1 MKNKGY
7 YGWIHSLNEAGIQA
21 QRNGFEI
28 LAEQRAHK
36 AEMLNEANRSA
47 ESIAKQKEYL
57 KNYSITRAAKN
68 QAARE
73 AEAAVRAANAAA
85 REAAEEAA
93 EEAANTPEESEGV
106 DDASDFNFDNFQD
119 RAAIVKAE
127 GMKSGS
133 GVKRPE
139 TGSQLGRQQKTP
151 QTLDPKLETVPRYP
165 KYSVAELARQETA
178 ELARLQAVK
187 DSKPTDVNKDGV
199 ANANDVKQD
208 ARDGVING
216 IARIPLDAPPATQ
229 VHPEPIYKS
238 FGEAD
243 WAAAKLNGYEDE
255 TDAARADKNLR
266 RLTVP
271 RRGSFTGPVTES
283 VSQKISRIMNE
294 GNKTVRGRIVT
305 GGDSEIPARSPNS
318 LDAPDG
324 IFKGTESPSQKVGRI
339 LQIVNDGPEKHGE
352 EIHSWASNAL
362 NTMRKQLRRN

>member
-73 AEAAVRAANAAA
+73 AEAAVIAANAAA
-85 REAAEEAA
+85 AREASGTSDTQEELD
-93 EEAANTPEESEGV
+93 GI
-106 DDASDFNFDNFQD
+106 DDASDFDFENFKD

-139 TGSQLGRQQKTP
+139 TGSQLGKQQKTP
-151 QTLDPKLETVPRYP
+151 QTLDPKLETVPRYAQ
-165 KYSVAELARQETA
+165 YSVAELARQETA
-178 ELARLQAVK
+178 ELARLQAVQ
-187 DSKPTDVNKDGV
+187 DSKPRDVNQNGII
-199 ANANDVKQD
+199 NANDVKQD

-216 IARIPLDAPPATQ
+216 KARIPLDAPPATQ
-229 VHPEPIYKS
+229 VHPDPIYKS

-243 WAAAKLNGYEDE
+243 WAVAKLNGYQDKGDAQVEDE
-255 TDAARADKNLR
+255 EQR

-318 LDAPDG
+318 LDAPKG
-324 IFKGTESPSQKVGRI
+324 IFRGTESPSEKVGRI
-339 LQIVNDGPEKHGE
+339 LEIVRDGPEKHGQDL
-352 EIHSWASNAL
+352 HSWATSAL
-362 NTMRKQLRRN
+362 ETMQRQLRRN

>member
-36 AEMLNEANRSA
+36 AEMLNEAKKPNRGE
-47 ESIAKQKEYL
+47 ESTAKQKEYL
-57 KNYSITRAAKN
+57 KNYSITRAAKKK
-68 QAARE
+68 AAD
-73 AEAAVRAANAAA
+73 AAKAAVIAANP
-85 REAAEEAA
+85 
-93 EEAANTPEESEGV
+93 NGI
-106 DDASDFNFDNFQD
+106 DDQSDLQIDGLHD
-119 RAAIVKAE
+119 MAAIIKAE
-127 GMKSGS
+127 GMKMGS
-133 GVKRPE
+133 GVERPE
-139 TGSQLGRQQKTP
+139 SGYHNDNDFDPNDPHAGTEELPNGELPRESEIGR
-151 QTLDPKLETVPRYP
+151 
-165 KYSVAELARQETA
+165 LARAETA
-178 ELARLQAVK
+178 RLSIPAGNANAVAQ
-187 DSKPTDVNKDGV
+187 DGADGV
-199 ANANDVKQD
+199 M
-208 ARDGVING
+208 DG
-216 IARIPLDAPPATQ
+216 PLPTR
-229 VHPEPIYKS
+229 VHPDAWYDSPERAS
-238 FGEAD
+238 WET
-243 WAAAKLNGYEDE
+243 AKLNGYEDE
-255 TDAARADKNLR
+255 TDAAREDKNLR

-362 NTMRKQLRRN
+362 NTMQKRLRRN